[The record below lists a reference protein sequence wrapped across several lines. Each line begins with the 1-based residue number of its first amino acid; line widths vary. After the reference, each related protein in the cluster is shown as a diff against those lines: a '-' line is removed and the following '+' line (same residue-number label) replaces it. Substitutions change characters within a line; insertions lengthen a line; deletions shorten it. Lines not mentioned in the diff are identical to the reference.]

1 MEFMILLPIVLPI
14 LAGIVLLLLPD
25 RLFNNRNRLIVVV
38 GILIVISAV
47 STLLVS
53 SGLFGDTLTLFRLV
67 DDIPV
72 YFSIDNLGRLF
83 SIMVMIVLT
92 MAGIFSFGY
101 MEHEKN
107 EKRYYGFFLI
117 VYGVLMGL
125 DYSGNI
131 ITMYM
136 FYELMTLTSVPLV
149 MHEGTREAVI
159 AGLKY
164 MFFSFCGAYMAL
176 YGIYFLNQ
184 YTATL
189 NFTAGG
195 TLDINAVN
203 AAGNSGFMLV
213 VCFLIVLG
221 FGVKAGMF
229 PLHSWLPTAHPVAPA
244 PASAALSGIIVKS
257 GVLAIIRTI
266 FYCVGADFI
275 RNTWV
280 QTVWLILAL
289 ITVLMGSALAF
300 KEQILKKRFAYSTV
314 SNLSYILFGVAL
326 LNPIGLT
333 GAILHVVCHAVIKCG
348 LFLTAGL
355 IIVHT
360 GKKRVAE
367 TAGLGHKMP
376 ITFWCF
382 IILSLG
388 LIGIPPTAGVVSKWY
403 LCIGA
408 LDSNLQVFSW
418 FGPVVLLISA
428 LLTAGYLLPIG
439 IKAFLVKSEDDTGKI
454 SYTQEELEE
463 NEIMKALSEDEEHH
477 KNAQGT
483 VPRQLPAIILMLIPI
498 IVLTILSVF
507 IGLFP
512 TAIVDF
518 ISDIAAQIL

>member
-1 MEFMILLPIVLPI
+1 MEFLILLPIVLPI
-14 LAGIVLLLLPD
+14 LAGIVLLLMPE
-25 RLFNNRNRLIVVV
+25 RLFANRNKLLIFA
-38 GILIVISAV
+38 GIFLVTGAV

-53 SGLFGDTLTLFRLV
+53 SGIFGDTLVLFKLV

-72 YFSIDNLGRLF
+72 YFAIDDVGRMF
-83 SIMVMIVLT
+83 SIMVMIVFT

-125 DYSGNI
+125 DYSGNLV
-131 ITMYM
+131 TMYM
-136 FYELMTLTSVPLV
+136 FYELMTLMSMPLV
-149 MHEGTREAVI
+149 LHEGTREAVI

-164 MFFSFCGAYMAL
+164 MFFSFFGAYMAL
-176 YGIYFLNQ
+176 FGIYFLSK
-184 YTATL
+184 YTETL

-195 TLDINAVN
+195 TLDINTIN
-203 AAGNSGFMLV
+203 AAGDSGFMLV
-213 VCFLIVLG
+213 VCFLMVLG

-257 GVLAIIRTI
+257 GILAIIRTV

-280 QTVWLILAL
+280 QTAWIILAL

-300 KEQILKKRFAYSTV
+300 KEQIFKKRLAYSTV

-333 GAILHVVCHAVIKCG
+333 GAMMHVVCHAVIKCG

-355 IIVHT
+355 IIVQT
-360 GKKRVAE
+360 GKRKVAD

-403 LCIGA
+403 LCIGS
-408 LDSNLQVFSW
+408 LNGDLKVFSW
-418 FGPVVLLISA
+418 LGPVILLISA

-439 IKAFLVKSEDDTGKI
+439 IKGFLVKAEDDTGNI
-454 SYTQEELEE
+454 NYTKEEIEE

-477 KNAQGT
+477 KDSKRNEEK
-483 VPRQLPAIILMLIPI
+483 QLPAIVLMLIPI
-498 IVLTILSVF
+498 IVMTVLSVI

-518 ISDIAAQIL
+518 ISDIAAGIL